1 MSSTTRDGVRYEVE
15 IMSNVDKAIKYFSNN
30 DMEAYVDDGSVY
42 IRVYGGSDWIEVQ
55 ISTAEIDYRAELYDD
70 ETEVGNV

>member
-1 MSSTTRDGVRYEVE
+1 
-15 IMSNVDKAIKYFSNN
+15 
-30 DMEAYVDDGSVY
+30 MEAYVDDGSVY

-70 ETEVGNV
+70 EYEETDQEQESNLAQRDLDAEMETIPRGGR